1 MRIIISS
8 MCESITG
15 SLGSGFGYHIQRRKN
30 GFFGKR
36 NTKGNVPPDGHWRFI
51 LACANLAKMALH
63 ISDVEVHWQELSK
76 ALYEAYHFQAAY
88 MVDKNAR
95 SGKKLS
101 YNAFDI
107 VNLKITFG
115 L

>member
-1 MRIIISS
+1 

-15 SLGSGFGYHIQRRKN
+15 TLGSGFGYHIQRRKN

-36 NTKGNVPPDGHWRFI
+36 NTKGNVPEDGHWRFI

-63 ISDVEVHWQELSK
+63 ISDVEVGWLELQG
-76 ALYEAYHFQAAY
+76 ALYEARKFQASEHVRRNY
-88 MVDKNAR
+88 NDKN
-95 SGKKLS
+95 KDT
-101 YNAFDI
+101 YNALDI